1 MALGNRYNQETKILF
16 SILTMPTS
24 SIVKQE
30 LIKFLTN
37 LLNYEREKKSLSATS
52 PTIEIKWKEKDL
64 IVRTTLQDLVSAKI
78 FEPTQY
84 CLTSSKSKYN
94 DRVRYLLLKIL
105 KDKLEILEDQ
115 RTKNNNRSKSDSS
128 AKGSKYWKFTLKLWY
143 SPKELS
149 YIERNI
155 IAFNGCWHDKHNNK
169 SSQQFIYQNLRPRLY
184 TQLFGYQT
192 EWNQLLELLSPH
204 SRERIICIEGMGGI
218 GKTSLALEV
227 AYYCLDKSRD
237 FDDPLYFH
245 AIIDTCAKNIQVLGN
260 RIMPT
265 LLEPEKS
272 SHDIVRAIAE
282 TIEFPIEP
290 SLNSQQKLK
299 LLLNHL
305 KDKLVLLIID
315 NLETIEDG
323 DAIALLIANF
333 PETVKIIITSRIPF
347 ALPNSCSITL
357 NPLKPEAGAELIE
370 DLAKKWQR
378 NLSPEQISWIYEK
391 TGGLPLA
398 ITYLI
403 AQIVTTSIPNEL
415 MPMVVN
421 KTSEELLRFCFDD
434 LVKSL
439 SNTPAYQ
446 CLLITALFAEF
457 ANVKAIAFINQT
469 TIEITSKHLQ
479 HLTRLH
485 LISQASQQ
493 YSLHSLTQEYLQL
506 ELQQQE
512 DYLIQIRARQIQW
525 YQQLVAPYLSVSA
538 DEWHSYQEL
547 KTEWRNLR
555 YIIEYCLNI
564 GERYVEVKKFWYALK
579 GFTST
584 LGYWSERKVW
594 LNWLLQQAQQRE
606 DWQMV
611 AEAMFH
617 QSQTLAYVDER
628 DGEGKAIKLALL
640 AWDLKEYCPVEWQF
654 DLSLYI
660 TALYIRQQ
668 NPDSY
673 LPAQQWLDNSQ
684 ELFDTLPVN
693 IPLYLQK
700 KCQLFYY
707 QAELYTQSQQLEI
720 ALNTYQTALEIA
732 KAINYQRGIAY
743 IRSRIS
749 IILFEQSKLNQAQ
762 QELSSLLDL
771 TQQYGDRRSSTFC
784 YQYLAIVAK
793 RLDNPQEAKH
803 YAALAQQG
811 FNNLGMEAAAAE
823 MEKFL

>member
-1 MALGNRYNQETKILF
+1 MALENRYNQKTKILF
-16 SILTMPTS
+16 SILAMPTS
-24 SIVKQE
+24 LIVKQE
-30 LIKFLTN
+30 LIKFISN
-37 LLNYEREKKSLSATS
+37 LLNYEREEKSLSTAL

-64 IVRTTLQDLVSAKI
+64 RVCTTLQDLINAKI
-78 FEPTQY
+78 FEPTQNF
-84 CLTSSKSKYN
+84 LTSSKSKYS
-94 DRVRYLLLKIL
+94 DRLRYLLLKIL

-149 YIERNI
+149 YIERNL
-155 IAFNGCWHDKHNNK
+155 IAFNDYWHYKYNTR
-169 SSQQFIYQNLRPRLY
+169 SSQQLIYQNLRPRLY

-227 AYYCLDKSRD
+227 AYYCLEKSRD
-237 FDDPLYFH
+237 FDDPLYFN
-245 AIIDTCAKNIQVLGN
+245 AIIDTSAKNTQVLGN

-272 SHDIVRAIAE
+272 SQDIVRVIAQ
-282 TIEFPIEP
+282 TLEFPLEP

-305 KDKLVLLIID
+305 KNKFVLLIID
-315 NLETIEDG
+315 NLETIEDR
-323 DAIALLIANF
+323 DAIALLITNF
-333 PETVKIIITSRIPF
+333 PETVKILITSRIPF
-347 ALPNSCSITL
+347 ALPHSCSITL
-357 NPLKPEAGAELIE
+357 NPLKAEAGAELIE

-378 NLSPEQISWIYEK
+378 NLSPAQISWIYEK

-439 SNTPAYQ
+439 SNSPAYQ
-446 CLLITALFAEF
+446 CLLISALFAEF
-457 ANVKAIAFINQT
+457 ANIQAIAFINQT
-469 TIEITSKHLQ
+469 TTEITSKHLQ

-485 LISQASQQ
+485 LLFSQTSQQ

-512 DYLIQIRARQIQW
+512 DYLTQIRDRQVQW

-538 DEWHSYQEL
+538 DEWHSYDEL
-547 KTEWRNLR
+547 KTEWSNLR

-564 GERYVEVKKFWYALK
+564 GDRYVEVKNFWYALK

-594 LNWLLQQAQQRE
+594 LNWLLQQAQQRR

-628 DGEGKAIKLALL
+628 DSEGKAAELALL
-640 AWDLKEYCPVEWQF
+640 AWDLKEYCTVEWQF

-673 LPAQQWLDNSQ
+673 LPAQQWLNKSQ
-684 ELFDTLPVN
+684 KLFISLPVN

-749 IILFEQSKLNQAQ
+749 IILFEQSELDQAQ

-793 RLDNPQEAKH
+793 RLDNPQEAKY

-823 MEKFL
+823 